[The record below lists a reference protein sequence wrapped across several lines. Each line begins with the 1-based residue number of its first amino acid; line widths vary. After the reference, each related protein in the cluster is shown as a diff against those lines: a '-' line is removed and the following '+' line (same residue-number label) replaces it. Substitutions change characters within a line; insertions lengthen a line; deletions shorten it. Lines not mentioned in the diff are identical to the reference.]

1 MYFPFNCLQWTQAA
15 CNSATPISQAYEGEC
30 VYEGE
35 GILKTNTNIY
45 CCTNLFSTECPTE
58 QPEFGSACSLPQ
70 FAKCSYGEECCCGQC
85 HPRFIWT
92 LWTKFWSMLIQ
103 MPPQVGISSTKNVNC
118 YFFPSL
124 MMMCSG
130 GSVEASSNASGSW
143 TGYNTDVCMR
153 PDCGTT
159 TGNVLKPKYILIK
172 MTKCCDAT
180 VASQMKRTYIPQQW
194 NVATQQISKFRFIS
208 TNITWKELIISSCGY
223 VTGFLMISIR
233 VILFIS
239 RYS

>member
-1 MYFPFNCLQWTQAA
+1 MRVNVSMRVKVSWKQIRIYIAA
-15 CNSATPISQAYEGEC
+15 QICSPQNVPLNSLSLDPPALYLNSPNVPTERSAAVDNATPGS
-30 VYEGE
+30 
-35 GILKTNTNIY
+35 
-45 CCTNLFSTECPTE
+45 
-58 QPEFGSACSLPQ
+58 FGPFEPNFDPCWS
-70 FAKCSYGEECCCGQC
+70 KC
-85 HPRFIWT
+85 HPRWG
-92 LWTKFWSMLIQ
+92 
-103 MPPQVGISSTKNVNC
+103 VSSTKNVNC
-118 YFFPSL
+118 YFLPSL

-194 NVATQQISKFRFIS
+194 NVATQHISKFRFIS

>member
-1 MYFPFNCLQWTQAA
+1 MYFPFDCLQWTQAA

-92 LWTKFWSMLIQ
+92 KFWSMLIQ
-103 MPPQVGISSTKNVNC
+103 MPPQVRSILNKPHSESVAIHIPHSHRVENHTQIIHLVSMLLKCGRWHPKL
-118 YFFPSL
+118 YF
-124 MMMCSG
+124 
-130 GSVEASSNASGSW
+130 
-143 TGYNTDVCMR
+143 
-153 PDCGTT
+153 
-159 TGNVLKPKYILIK
+159 
-172 MTKCCDAT
+172 
-180 VASQMKRTYIPQQW
+180 
-194 NVATQQISKFRFIS
+194 
-208 TNITWKELIISSCGY
+208 
-223 VTGFLMISIR
+223 
-233 VILFIS
+233 
-239 RYS
+239 